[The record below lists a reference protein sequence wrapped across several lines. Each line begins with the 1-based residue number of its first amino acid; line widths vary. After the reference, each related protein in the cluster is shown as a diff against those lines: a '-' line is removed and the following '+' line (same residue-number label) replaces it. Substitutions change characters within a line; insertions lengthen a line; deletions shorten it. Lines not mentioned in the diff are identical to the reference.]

1 MFLLPLPSLAF
12 SLLFKAVFN
21 VVITFLIGN
30 VSVWG
35 VWLPAV
41 AGPGPVNKHGHF
53 SWEAPAEI
61 LP

>member
-1 MFLLPLPSLAF
+1 MFLPPFPSLAF
-12 SLLFKAVFN
+12 LLLFKAVFN

-30 VSVWG
+30 VCVWG
-35 VWLPAV
+35 VWLPTV
-41 AGPGPVNKHGHF
+41 AGPGSVNKHWHF